1 MQAAIVAG
9 VVPAL
14 VTWAAIAI
22 LRRSPLAARLADH
35 PNARS
40 LHVVPTPRLGGLG
53 IVVGVLPFALYS
65 VNGPIAL
72 ILTCALALS
81 VVSLADDLRFLPPAL
96 RLAAHALAA
105 VATWVALD
113 VPGLPPGAGWIVGA
127 IAVFSMVWVTNLFN
141 FMDGADGLA
150 GGMSAIGFLAYAIAA
165 LQAGQAPLALT
176 CAALAG
182 ASLGFLAW
190 NFPPARVFLGDAGS
204 IPLGFL
210 AAALGAWG
218 VARGAWPVA
227 FPLIVFSPFIVDAT
241 VTLVKRL
248 IRREKVWLAHR
259 DHHYQRLVLAGWPTR
274 RLALAAYAL
283 MAAAAASALVL
294 ARQGVM
300 LQCGIISFW
309 LVMYVLLMIS
319 IGRKTRKTAETA
331 Q

>member
-1 MQAAIVAG
+1 MQAALVAC

-14 VTWAAIAI
+14 VAWAAIAI

-35 PNARS
+35 PNQRS
-40 LHVVPTPRLGGLG
+40 LHIVPTPRLGGLG
-53 IVVGVLPFALYS
+53 VVTGMIPFALYYAS
-65 VNGPIAL
+65 GPIAL

-81 VVSLADDLRFLPPAL
+81 LVSLADDLRFLPATL

-105 VATWVALD
+105 VATWVVLD
-113 VPGLPPGAGWIVGA
+113 VPGLPPGTGWIVGA
-127 IAVFSMVWVTNLFN
+127 LAVLAMVWVTNLFN

-150 GGMSAIGFLAYAIAA
+150 GGMSAIGFSAYAVAA
-165 LQAGQAPLALT
+165 LQAGQAPLALA

-182 ASLGFLAW
+182 ASLGFLTW

-218 VARGAWPVA
+218 VARGAWPLA
-227 FPLIVFSPFIVDAT
+227 FPLMVFSPFIVDAT

-248 IRREKVWLAHR
+248 ARREKVWLAHR
-259 DHHYQRLVLAGWPTR
+259 GHYYQRLVLAGWTTR
-274 RLALAAYAL
+274 RLAFASYFL

-294 ARQGVM
+294 ARHGFM

-309 LVMYVLLMIS
+309 AATYLLLGIT
-319 IGRKTRKTAETA
+319 IDRKTRTTAETA

>member
-1 MQAAIVAG
+1 MQAIVAG
-9 VVPAL
+9 VVAAL

-35 PNARS
+35 PNQRS
-40 LHVVPTPRLGGLG
+40 LHAVPTPRLGGLG
-53 IVVGVLPFALYS
+53 IVLGMFPFALYYA
-65 VNGPIAL
+65 NGPIAL
-72 ILTCALALS
+72 ILTCALALCL
-81 VVSLADDLRFLPPAL
+81 VSLADDLRFLPPAL

-105 VATWVALD
+105 VAIWVALD
-113 VPGLPPGAGWIVGA
+113 VPGLPPGIAWLVGA
-127 IAVFSMVWVTNLFN
+127 LAVLAMMWVTNLFN

-150 GGMSAIGFLAYAIAA
+150 GGMSAIGFSAYALAA
-165 LQAGQAPLALT
+165 MQAGQVPLALA

-218 VARGAWPVA
+218 AARGAWPVA

-241 VTLVKRL
+241 VTLMKRL
-248 IRREKVWLAHR
+248 IRREKVWIAHR
-259 DHHYQRLVLAGWPTR
+259 GHSYQRLVLAGWSTR
-274 RLALAAYAL
+274 RLALASYAL
-283 MAAAAASALVL
+283 MGAAAASALVL

-300 LQCGIISFW
+300 LQCGIISVW
-309 LVMYVLLMIS
+309 AVLYVLLVIS
-319 IGRKTRKTAETA
+319 ISRKTRKTAETA